1 MIAVPIL
8 PKIALP
14 GFCVAVVV
22 VVVVVGRVR
31 PKIQGSFSKPPEVP
45 CLGLPELCKEKINI
59 L

>member
-1 MIAVPIL
+1 MIAVIIW

-22 VVVVVGRVR
+22 VVVVGRVC
-31 PKIQGSFSKPPEVP
+31 PKILGSFSKPPELP
-45 CLGLPELCKEKINI
+45 CLGLPELRKEKINI